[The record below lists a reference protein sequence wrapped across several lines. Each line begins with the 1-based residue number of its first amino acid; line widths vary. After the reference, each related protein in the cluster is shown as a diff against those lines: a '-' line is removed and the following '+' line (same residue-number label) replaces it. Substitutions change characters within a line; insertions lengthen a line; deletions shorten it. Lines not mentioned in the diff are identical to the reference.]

1 MRLGSAAEYVNLDIS
16 PRGPKERTGGDV
28 LVNVGVHCDGF
39 AGNATQWVL
48 AQAWDSFVTELRELE
63 RTRRG
68 QAVLESDFGHAFRL
82 RLFSTDQA
90 GHMAATGMIRY
101 IRMQQDAGALELS
114 FGRIEFDPTTLPD
127 LLRILDSV

>member
-1 MRLGSAAEYVNLDIS
+1 MRLGSAAEYVELDIS
-16 PRGPKERTGGDV
+16 PRRSKVPPDDDV

-39 AGNATQWVL
+39 AGNASQWVL
-48 AQAWDSFVTELRELE
+48 ARAWDAFVTELSELE

-68 QAVLESDFGHAFRL
+68 QAVLQSDFGHAFLL

-101 IRMQQDAGALELS
+101 IRSREDAGALELS
-114 FGRIEFDPTTLPD
+114 FGRIEIDPTRLPD
-127 LLRILDSV
+127 LLRLVEQA